1 MKEIYLKID
10 VFVEKL
16 QVLIC
21 FFLFLGIVILGSIAV
36 FSRFVFNLSIVW
48 AEEMMRFACIW
59 LVFIGSAL
67 TVRKDGHVSIDIL
80 HESLAHVP
88 KIQTIV
94 YVISRLVSVVFLIC
108 LFPAAMTL
116 IQKTGNS
123 MAASLPLSFS
133 VVYAAVPIG
142 IILMLWCY
150 IRAIPEFAMKCL
162 KGGEDK

>member
-1 MKEIYLKID
+1 MKEIYMKID
-10 VFVEKL
+10 AFVEKL
-16 QVLIC
+16 QTIVC
-21 FFLFLGIVILGSIAV
+21 FILFLGIVILGSIAV

-59 LVFIGSAL
+59 LVFIGSSL

-80 HESLAHVP
+80 HESLARVP
-88 KIQTIV
+88 KTQTIV
-94 YVISRLVSVVFLIC
+94 YVIARLIGVVFLIC
-108 LFPAAMTL
+108 LFPASITL

-133 VVYAAVPIG
+133 VIYAAVPIG

-150 IRAIPEFAMKCL
+150 IRAIPEFAMKWL
-162 KGGEDK
+162 KGGEEK